1 MSLTCL
7 QVQTGDSKAVVGE
20 GHGHQVNGV
29 ETLTDAFAS
38 VGIDDTVRFFQ
49 NGSYVSGKSQ
59 KLGAQPKGIASS
71 GDITAIA
78 TLKSLIIMKND
89 AGESLARSGSSTIA
103 MSSAKFGVLCIC

>member
-1 MSLTCL
+1 M
-7 QVQTGDSKAVVGE
+7 VGE

-49 NGSYVSGKSQ
+49 NGSYVSGKSHR
-59 KLGAQPKGIASS
+59 LGAQPKGIASS

-89 AGESLARSGSSTIA
+89 AGESLARSGSSALA
-103 MSSAKFGVLCIC
+103 MSSANFGVHCIC